1 LEVYKGQE
9 VKTEVIDFW
18 ATWCGPCKL
27 MNPILDEVE
36 KEYPNLTITR
46 IDIDSD
52 KDMVEQYKIQSVPT
66 YIILKDGKEVDRIIG
81 AKPKFAFL
89 KRVFPEGN

>member
-1 LEVYKGQE
+1 M
-9 VKTEVIDFW
+9 KTEVIDFW

-36 KEYPNLTITR
+36 KENPDLTITR

-52 KDMVEQYKIQSVPT
+52 KDMVEQYNIQSVPT
-66 YIILKDGKEVDRIIG
+66 YVILKDGKEVDRIIG

-89 KRVFPEGN
+89 KRVFPENG

>member
-1 LEVYKGQE
+1 M
-9 VKTEVIDFW
+9 KTEVIDFW

-36 KEYPNLTITR
+36 KENPDLTITR

-52 KDMVEQYKIQSVPT
+52 KDMVEQYNIQSVPT

-89 KRVFPEGN
+89 KRVFPENE

>member
-1 LEVYKGQE
+1 

-36 KEYPNLTITR
+36 KENPGLTITR
-46 IDIDSD
+46 VDIDSD
-52 KDMVEQYKIQSVPT
+52 KDMVDQYKIQSVPT
-66 YIILKDGKEVDRIIG
+66 YVILKDGKEVDRIIG

-89 KRVFPEGN
+89 KRVFPENG

>member
-1 LEVYKGQE
+1 

-36 KEYPNLTITR
+36 KENPDLTITR

-52 KDMVEQYKIQSVPT
+52 KEIVEQYNIQSVPT
-66 YIILKDGKEVDRIIG
+66 YVILKDGKEVDRIIG

-89 KRVFPEGN
+89 KRVFPEND

>member
-1 LEVYKGQE
+1 

-27 MNPILDEVE
+27 MNPIIDEVE
-36 KEYPNLTITR
+36 KENPDLTITR
-46 IDIDSD
+46 IDIDSN
-52 KDMVEQYKIQSVPT
+52 KDMVEQYNIQSVPT
-66 YIILKDGKEVDRIIG
+66 YVILKDGKEVDRIIG

-89 KRVFPEGN
+89 KRVYPEND

>member
-1 LEVYKGQE
+1 
-9 VKTEVIDFW
+9 
-18 ATWCGPCKL
+18 

-36 KEYPNLTITR
+36 KENPDLTITR

-52 KDMVEQYKIQSVPT
+52 KDMVEQYNIQSVPT
-66 YIILKDGKEVDRIIG
+66 YVILKDGKEVDRIIG

-89 KRVFPEGN
+89 KRVFPENE

>member
-1 LEVYKGQE
+1 M
-9 VKTEVIDFW
+9 KTEVIDFW

-36 KEYPNLTITR
+36 KENPDLTITR

-52 KDMVEQYKIQSVPT
+52 KDMVEKYNIQSVPT

-89 KRVFPEGN
+89 KRVFPENE

>member
-1 LEVYKGQE
+1 
-9 VKTEVIDFW
+9 
-18 ATWCGPCKL
+18 

-36 KEYPNLTITR
+36 KEYTDLTITR

-52 KDMVEQYKIQSVPT
+52 KEMVEKYNIQSVPT
-66 YIILKDGKEVDRIIG
+66 YVILKDGKEVDRIIG

-89 KRVFPEGN
+89 KRVFPENG

>member
-1 LEVYKGQE
+1 M
-9 VKTEVIDFW
+9 KTEVIDFW

-36 KEYPNLTITR
+36 KENPDLTITR

-52 KDMVEQYKIQSVPT
+52 KDMVEKYNIQSVPT
-66 YIILKDGKEVDRIIG
+66 YIILKDGKEVDRVIG

-89 KRVFPEGN
+89 KRVYPEND

>member
-1 LEVYKGQE
+1 M
-9 VKTEVIDFW
+9 KTEVIDFW

-36 KEYPNLTITR
+36 KENPGLTITR
-46 IDIDSD
+46 VDIDSD
-52 KDMVEQYKIQSVPT
+52 KDMVDQYKIQSVPT
-66 YIILKDGKEVDRIIG
+66 YVILKDGKEVDRIIG

-89 KRVFPEGN
+89 KRVFPENG

>member
-1 LEVYKGQE
+1 M
-9 VKTEVIDFW
+9 KTEVIDFW

-36 KEYPNLTITR
+36 KENPDLTITR

-52 KDMVEQYKIQSVPT
+52 KEMVEKYNIQSVPT
-66 YIILKDGKEVDRIIG
+66 YVILKDGKEVDRIVG

-89 KRVFPEGN
+89 KRVFPENG

>member
-1 LEVYKGQE
+1 M
-9 VKTEVIDFW
+9 KTEVIDFW

-36 KEYPNLTITR
+36 KENPSLTITR
-46 IDIDSD
+46 VDIDSD

-66 YIILKDGKEVDRIIG
+66 YVILKDGKEVDRIIG

-89 KRVFPEGN
+89 KRVFPENG

>member
-1 LEVYKGQE
+1 
-9 VKTEVIDFW
+9 
-18 ATWCGPCKL
+18 

-36 KEYPNLTITR
+36 KEYSDLTITR
-46 IDIDSD
+46 VDIDSN
-52 KDMVEQYKIQSVPT
+52 KDMVEQYNIQSVPT

-89 KRVFPEGN
+89 KRVFPENGWDYFISNISNKLIYS

>member
-1 LEVYKGQE
+1 

-36 KEYPNLTITR
+36 KENPYLTITR
-46 IDIDSD
+46 VDIDSD
-52 KDMVEQYKIQSVPT
+52 KDMVEQYNIQSVPT
-66 YIILKDGKEVDRIIG
+66 YVILKDGKEVDRIIG

-89 KRVFPEGN
+89 KRVFPEDG

>member
-1 LEVYKGQE
+1 M
-9 VKTEVIDFW
+9 KTEVIDFW

-36 KEYPNLTITR
+36 KENPGLTITR

-52 KDMVEQYKIQSVPT
+52 KDMVEKYNIQSVPT

-89 KRVFPEGN
+89 KRVFPEND

>member
-1 LEVYKGQE
+1 M
-9 VKTEVIDFW
+9 KTEVIDFW

-27 MNPILDEVE
+27 MNPIIDEVE
-36 KEYPNLTITR
+36 KENPDLTITR
-46 IDIDSD
+46 VDIDSN
-52 KDMVEQYKIQSVPT
+52 KDMVEQYKVQSVPT
-66 YIILKDGKEVDRIIG
+66 YVILKDGVEIDRIIG

>member
-1 LEVYKGQE
+1 
-9 VKTEVIDFW
+9 
-18 ATWCGPCKL
+18 

>member
-1 LEVYKGQE
+1 M
-9 VKTEVIDFW
+9 KTEIIDFW

-36 KEYPNLTITR
+36 KENPSLTITR

-52 KDMVEQYKIQSVPT
+52 KDMVEKYNIQSVPT
-66 YIILKDGKEVDRIIG
+66 YVILKDGKEVDRIIG

-89 KRVFPEGN
+89 KRVFPENG

>member
-1 LEVYKGQE
+1 

-27 MNPILDEVE
+27 MNPIIDEVE
-36 KEYPNLTITR
+36 KENPDLTITR
-46 IDIDSD
+46 IDIDSN
-52 KDMVEQYKIQSVPT
+52 KDMVEQYNIQSVPT
-66 YIILKDGKEVDRIIG
+66 YIILKDGKEIDRIIG

-89 KRVFPEGN
+89 KRVYPEND

>member
-1 LEVYKGQE
+1 

-36 KEYPNLTITR
+36 KENPDLTITR

-52 KDMVEQYKIQSVPT
+52 KDMVEQYNIQSVPT

-89 KRVFPEGN
+89 KRVFPENE

>member
-1 LEVYKGQE
+1 M
-9 VKTEVIDFW
+9 KTEIIDFW

-36 KEYPNLTITR
+36 KEYSDLTITR
-46 IDIDSD
+46 IDIDSN
-52 KDMVEQYKIQSVPT
+52 KAMAVQYHIQSVPT

-89 KRVFPEGN
+89 KRVFPENA

>member
-1 LEVYKGQE
+1 M
-9 VKTEVIDFW
+9 KTEVIDFW

-36 KEYPNLTITR
+36 KENPDLTITR
-46 IDIDSD
+46 VDIDSD
-52 KDMVEQYKIQSVPT
+52 KDMVQKYNIQSVPT
-66 YIILKDGKEVDRIIG
+66 YVILKDGKEVDRIIG

-89 KRVFPEGN
+89 KRVFPENG

>member
-1 LEVYKGQE
+1 M
-9 VKTEVIDFW
+9 KTEVIDFW

-36 KEYPNLTITR
+36 KENPDLTITR

-52 KDMVEQYKIQSVPT
+52 KDMVEQYNIQSVPT

-89 KRVFPEGN
+89 KRVFPENG

>member
-1 LEVYKGQE
+1 M
-9 VKTEVIDFW
+9 KTEVIDFW

-36 KEYPNLTITR
+36 KENPSLTITR
-46 IDIDSD
+46 VDIDSD
-52 KDMVEQYKIQSVPT
+52 KDMAEQYKIQSVPT
-66 YIILKDGKEVDRIIG
+66 YVILKDGKEVDRIIG

-89 KRVFPEGN
+89 KRVFPENG

>member
-1 LEVYKGQE
+1 M
-9 VKTEVIDFW
+9 KTEVIDFW

-36 KEYPNLTITR
+36 KENPDLTITR

-52 KDMVEQYKIQSVPT
+52 KDMVEQYNIQSVPT
-66 YIILKDGKEVDRIIG
+66 YIILKDGKEVDRVIG

-89 KRVFPEGN
+89 KRVFPEND

>member
-1 LEVYKGQE
+1 M
-9 VKTEVIDFW
+9 KTEVIDFW

-36 KEYPNLTITR
+36 KENPDLTITR
-46 IDIDSD
+46 VDIDSD
-52 KDMVEQYKIQSVPT
+52 KYMVEQYNIQSVPT
-66 YIILKDGKEVDRIIG
+66 YVILKDGKEVDRIIG

-89 KRVFPEGN
+89 KRVFPENG

>member
-1 LEVYKGQE
+1 

-27 MNPILDEVE
+27 MNPIIDEVE
-36 KEYPNLTITR
+36 KENPDLTITR
-46 IDIDSD
+46 VDIDSN
-52 KDMVEQYKIQSVPT
+52 KDMVEQYNIQSVPT
-66 YIILKDGKEVDRIIG
+66 YVILKDGKEVDRIIG

-89 KRVFPEGN
+89 KRVYPEND

>member
-1 LEVYKGQE
+1 M
-9 VKTEVIDFW
+9 KTEVIDFW

-36 KEYPNLTITR
+36 KENPDLTITR

-52 KDMVEQYKIQSVPT
+52 KDMVEQYNIQSVPT

-81 AKPKFAFL
+81 AKPKFSFL
-89 KRVFPEGN
+89 KRVFPENG

>member
-1 LEVYKGQE
+1 M
-9 VKTEVIDFW
+9 KTEIIDFW

-36 KEYPNLTITR
+36 KEYSDLTITR
-46 IDIDSD
+46 IDIDID
-52 KDMVEQYKIQSVPT
+52 KDMVEQYNIQSVPT

-81 AKPKFAFL
+81 AKPKFALL
-89 KRVFPEGN
+89 KRVFPENA

>member
-1 LEVYKGQE
+1 

-36 KEYPNLTITR
+36 KENPNLTITR

-52 KDMVEQYKIQSVPT
+52 KEMVEQYNIQSVPT
-66 YIILKDGKEVDRIIG
+66 YVILKDGKEVDRIIG

-89 KRVFPEGN
+89 KRVFPEDG

>member
-1 LEVYKGQE
+1 M
-9 VKTEVIDFW
+9 KTEVIDFW

-27 MNPILDEVE
+27 MNPIIDEVE
-36 KEYPNLTITR
+36 KENPDLTITR

-52 KDMVEQYKIQSVPT
+52 KDMVQQYKIQSVPT
-66 YIILKDGKEVDRIIG
+66 YVILKDGKEVDRIIG

-89 KRVFPEGN
+89 KRVFPENG

>member
-1 LEVYKGQE
+1 M
-9 VKTEVIDFW
+9 KTEVIDFW

-36 KEYPNLTITR
+36 KENPGLTITR

-52 KDMVEQYKIQSVPT
+52 KDMVTKYNIQSVPT

-89 KRVFPEGN
+89 KRVFPEND